1 MPAYP
6 PHSLDLYI
14 TANSPGEI
22 AGWVVPIARELRAR
36 AGNCRITLVIVPCP
50 YASGAEVSFGEKI
63 EGVDRCLRIGH
74 LAELLRTQSGGKKLV
89 LHLGGDYFFSVYL
102 SRRLKAALWGYAK
115 RPRWGRFVELFF
127 VPDTGSE
134 QRFALMD
141 FPKDRYERVGHLA
154 LDSVALSETEEETR
168 KSLGLG
174 QDEPV
179 LTILSGSRP
188 IEYCVGVPFFA
199 RIASMVL
206 DKYPDHRVFFPLAP
220 TVREELLQQSL
231 KDAGIAWLGNE
242 RVRAVD
248 LGKGRW
254 GTVLRDRT
262 LEVLNC
268 SKFAIAV
275 PGTNNLQAAAL
286 YVPFIM
292 VLPLDRA
299 DEIPLDGL
307 PGILPL
313 WIPGM
318 RAFKKKY
325 ILRLNERTPYVCLP
339 NQMAGKVVAP
349 EIRGIFTAEDVA
361 DKVVELLGAPE
372 RLKEISRAFWE
383 LTHERGASIK
393 MAERIADWA
402 KR

>member
-1 MPAYP
+1 MPARSSR
-6 PHSLDLYI
+6 SLDFYI

-22 AGWVVPIARELRAR
+22 AGWVAPVARELRAR
-36 AGNCRITLVIVPCP
+36 VCNCRVTLVIVPCP
-50 YASGAEVSFGEKI
+50 YASGAEVSFGGKI
-63 EGVDRCLRIGH
+63 EGVDRCLRIGSI
-74 LAELLRTQSGGKKLV
+74 AELLGTQNGGKRLV

-102 SRRLKAALWGYAK
+102 SRRLKATLWGYAK
-115 RPRWGRFVELFF
+115 RPRWGRFVERFF
-127 VPDTGSE
+127 VPDTASE
-134 QRFALMD
+134 QRFALMN

-154 LDSVALSETEEETR
+154 LDSVTLHETEEETR
-168 KSLGLG
+168 NTLGLAP
-174 QDEPV
+174 DEPI
-179 LTILSGSRP
+179 LTFLSGSRP

-199 RIASMVL
+199 RIASMTL
-206 DKYPDHRVFFPLAP
+206 DKFPGHRAFFPLAP

-231 KDAGIAWLGNE
+231 KDAGITWLGNE
-242 RVRAVD
+242 RVRAID

-254 GTVLRDRT
+254 GTVLRDKT

-268 SKFAIAV
+268 SRFAVAV

-318 RAFKKKY
+318 RSLKKKY
-325 ILRLNERTPYVCLP
+325 IMRLNEKTPYLCLP
-339 NQMAGKVVAP
+339 NRMAGKVVAP
-349 EIRGIFTAEDVA
+349 EIRGIFTAEDAAARVI
-361 DKVVELLGAPE
+361 ELLGSPG
-372 RLKEISRAFWE
+372 RLKEISRSFWE
-383 LTHERGASIK
+383 LTHERGASVKI
-393 MAERIADWA
+393 AERIADWA
-402 KR
+402 KQ